1 VTADAA
7 ISGGLAAPAL
17 SVRDVVVDFQGLRAI
32 DKANLEV
39 RHGEIVGL
47 IGPNG
52 AGKTTLVNV
61 LTGFQKVD
69 QGSVHMDGVDIGAW
83 KPHIRSR
90 RGLVRTFQN
99 VLPFSGLTA
108 LQNVEAGALAAGLEW
123 AAARKS
129 ASDLL
134 ARLGLAGKEHRKAGT
149 LPFGEERR
157 VGIARA
163 LAMRPRYL
171 LMDEPA
177 AGLNDNECTDL
188 MRVVRDIRADL
199 DCGIMLI
206 EHRMPL
212 VFSLCDRIQVLQM
225 GRMIANGT
233 ADEIRSDPAVRKAYL
248 GDDEP

>member
-1 VTADAA
+1 
-7 ISGGLAAPAL
+7 
-17 SVRDVVVDFQGLRAI
+17 
-32 DKANLEV
+32 
-39 RHGEIVGL
+39 
-47 IGPNG
+47 
-52 AGKTTLVNV
+52 
-61 LTGFQKVD
+61 
-69 QGSVHMDGVDIGAW
+69 MDGVDIGAW

-99 VLPFSGLTA
+99 VLPFAGLTA
-108 LQNVEAGALAAGLEW
+108 LQNVEAGALAAGLDWTE
-123 AAARKS
+123 ARKS
-129 ASDLL
+129 ASELL

-177 AGLNDNECTDL
+177 AGLNDNECAEL

-233 ADEIRSDPAVRKAYL
+233 ADEIRADPTVRKAYL

>member
-1 VTADAA
+1 
-7 ISGGLAAPAL
+7 
-17 SVRDVVVDFQGLRAI
+17 VVVDFQGLRAI

-39 RHGEIVGL
+39 RRGEIVGL

-61 LTGFQKVD
+61 LTGFQKVN

-108 LQNVEAGALAAGLEW
+108 LQNVEAGALAAGLDW
-123 AAARKS
+123 TAARKS
-129 ASDLL
+129 ASELL
-134 ARLGLAGKEHRKAGT
+134 ARLGLAGREHRKAGT

-177 AGLNDNECTDL
+177 AGLNDNECTEL
-188 MRVVRDIRADL
+188 LRVVRDIRADL

-233 ADEIRSDPAVRKAYL
+233 ADEIRADPAVRKAYL

>member
-1 VTADAA
+1 MTGDTA
-7 ISGGLAAPAL
+7 IIGGLDAPAL
-17 SVRDVVVDFQGLRAI
+17 SVRNVVVDFQGLRAI
-32 DKANLEV
+32 DNASLEV

-61 LTGFQKVD
+61 LTGFQNIT
-69 QGSVHMDGVDIGAW
+69 QGSVHMDGVDIGSW
-83 KPHIRSR
+83 KPYIRSR

-99 VLPFSGLTA
+99 VLPFAGLTA
-108 LQNVEAGALAAGLEW
+108 LQNVEAGAIAAGLDW
-123 AAARKS
+123 AEARKS
-129 ASDLL
+129 ASELL
-134 ARLGLAGKEHRKAGT
+134 SRLGLAGREHRKAGT

-177 AGLNDNECTDL
+177 AGLNDSECIEL
-188 MRVVRDIRADL
+188 MRVVRDIRTDL

-233 ADEIRSDPAVRKAYL
+233 SDAIRADPTVRKAYL